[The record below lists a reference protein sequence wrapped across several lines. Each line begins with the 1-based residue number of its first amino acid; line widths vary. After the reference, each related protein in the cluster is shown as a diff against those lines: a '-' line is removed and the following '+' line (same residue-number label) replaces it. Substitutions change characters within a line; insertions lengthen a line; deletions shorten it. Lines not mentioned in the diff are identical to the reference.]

1 VAIFLRG
8 FPLILF
14 LFRMWRKLPA
24 AQKRQALRMVRR
36 HGPLILAGIAR
47 TARTRRPR

>member
-24 AQKRQALRMVRR
+24 AQKRQALQLVGK

-47 TARTRRPR
+47 SARSRRSR